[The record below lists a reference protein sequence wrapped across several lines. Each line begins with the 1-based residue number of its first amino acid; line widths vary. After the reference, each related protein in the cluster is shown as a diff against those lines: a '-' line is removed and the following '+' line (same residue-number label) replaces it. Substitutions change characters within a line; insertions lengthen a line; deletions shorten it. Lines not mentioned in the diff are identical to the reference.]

1 MFCMGGGSKGKNVL
15 AGFGTK
21 PAAVTAIKGDVD
33 QWTGHRVVQ
42 MLL

>member
-1 MFCMGGGSKGKNVL
+1 MGRGLKGKNVL
-15 AGFGTK
+15 AGLGTK

-33 QWTGHRVVQ
+33 QGTGHRVVQ